1 MFQIRRNYYNAGY
14 ISGTDAIAAAISGGT
29 LINGDVLYYT
39 FQNQVAFGKI
49 VGNALVT
56 STN

>member
-1 MFQIRRNYYNAGY
+1 MFQIRRSYYNVGY

-29 LINGDVLYYT
+29 LINGDVLVYT
-39 FQNQVAFGKI
+39 FQNQVVYGRV

-56 STN
+56 ATN

>member
-1 MFQIRRNYYNAGY
+1 MFQIRRNFYNAGY

-29 LINGDVLYYT
+29 LISGDVLYYT
-39 FQNQVAFGKI
+39 AQNQVVFGRI

-56 STN
+56 ATN

>member
-1 MFQIRRNYYNAGY
+1 MFQIRRSFYNVGY

-29 LINGDVLYYT
+29 LINGDQLFYT
-39 FQNQVAFGKI
+39 ANNQVSFGKI